1 MVASGGRRV
10 ASSRIGRA
18 APTPV
23 FFVSA
28 DSKGVAGEIRVS
40 ADSERLKVAVFSV
53 SWERLASADS
63 KGFIDAFSTLIS
75 ILLGSADSK
84 GVRRSAWRER
94 MVRWVRKNRA
104 ELTKVL

>member
-1 MVASGGRRV
+1 MQKSAQECEKKELEYGGERWAASGEFQKSDV
-10 ASSRIGRA
+10 QP
-18 APTPV
+18 PTPA
-23 FFVSA
+23 FF
-28 DSKGVAGEIRVS
+28 VS

-53 SWERLASADS
+53 SWERFA
-63 KGFIDAFSTLIS
+63 
-75 ILLGSADSK
+75 SADSK